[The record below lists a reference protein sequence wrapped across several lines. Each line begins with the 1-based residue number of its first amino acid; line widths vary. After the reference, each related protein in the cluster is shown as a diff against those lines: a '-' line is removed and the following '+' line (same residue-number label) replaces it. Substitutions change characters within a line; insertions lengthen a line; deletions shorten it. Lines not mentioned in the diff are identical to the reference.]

1 MQFKLS
7 AIALALVTLAA
18 ATPARRNDSP
28 PTTCPTSGA
37 QCCSTV
43 ENASSPGVDTILKSI
58 GVDVSSIT
66 AQVGLGC
73 SPITVVGINNGDCST
88 TAVYCEDNSHS
99 SLISLGCIP
108 ITL

>member
-7 AIALALVTLAA
+7 AVLLALATLAA
-18 ATPARRNDSP
+18 ATPAIRTESP
-28 PTTCPTSGA
+28 PTTCPTSSA

-43 ENASSPGVDTILKSI
+43 SDSSSPAVITILKGLGI
-58 GVDVSSIT
+58 DISSIT
-66 AQVGLGC
+66 AAVGLGC
-73 SPITVVGINNGDCST
+73 SPISVVDIGSGACSST
-88 TAVYCEDNSHS
+88 TVYCEDNSH